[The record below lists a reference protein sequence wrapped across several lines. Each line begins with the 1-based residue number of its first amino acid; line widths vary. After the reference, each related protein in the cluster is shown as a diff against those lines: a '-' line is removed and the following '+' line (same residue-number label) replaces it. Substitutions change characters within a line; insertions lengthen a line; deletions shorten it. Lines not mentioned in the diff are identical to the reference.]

1 MGKGI
6 IYCFCAV
13 VLCCLQACAT
23 IDKPEVKMIDTTPQ
37 ISKAPLPQDLPAKR
51 GLKRKVAIARFTN
64 ETKYGQSF
72 FLDDQK
78 DRVGKQAVDIL
89 TNKLLQTD
97 KFIMLERADLDKLQK
112 ELALGNAAPLR
123 NMADYLIVGSI
134 TEFGRKDTGEVGI
147 FSRTK
152 RQTAFAKVHIRMLD
166 IYSGQVIYSEDG
178 EGSAF
183 SEAGSVFGVGGRA
196 GYDSTLN
203 DRALDAAITNLASNI
218 IERLL
223 DKPWRGYIL
232 GQEDNQVIISGGK
245 SQNIN
250 AGDVFIVYLEG
261 KKVKNPQTN
270 MEMTLPAKKIARIK
284 VTATLGETAEKEVSL
299 CQIVEGEGNLADYL
313 ARNDYGR
320 LYIGAAKEGL

>member
-1 MGKGI
+1 MKKGTI
-6 IYCFCAV
+6 W
-13 VLCCLQACAT
+13 CLFLSLLWLLNGCAT
-23 IDKPEVKMIDTTPQ
+23 IDKPEVKAIDNKPQ
-37 ISKAPLPQDLPAKR
+37 VSPAPLQQNLSAKK

-72 FLDDQK
+72 FLDEQK
-78 DRVGKQAVDIL
+78 DRIGKQAVDIL
-89 TNKLLQTD
+89 TNKLMQTD

-134 TEFGRKDTGEVGI
+134 SEFGRKDTGEVGI

-152 RQTAFAKVHIRMLD
+152 RQTAFAKVHIRMID
-166 IYSGQVIYSEDG
+166 IYTGQVIYSEDG

-183 SEAGSVFGVGGRA
+183 SEAGTVFGVGGRA

-203 DRALDAAITNLASNI
+203 DKALEAAITNLASNI

-232 GQEDNQVIISGGK
+232 GQEDNQLIISGGK

-250 AGDVFIVYLEG
+250 AGDVFTVYQEG

-270 MEMTLPAKKIARIK
+270 MEMTLPAKKIAKIQ

-299 CQIVEGEGNLADYL
+299 CKVIEGERNLADYQ
-313 ARNDYGR
+313 AKNDYSR
-320 LYIGAAKEGL
+320 LFIGEAKEGL